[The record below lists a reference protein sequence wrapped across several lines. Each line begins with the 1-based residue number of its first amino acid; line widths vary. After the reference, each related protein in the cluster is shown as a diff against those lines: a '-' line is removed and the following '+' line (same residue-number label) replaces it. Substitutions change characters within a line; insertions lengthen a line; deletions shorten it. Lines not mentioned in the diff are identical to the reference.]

1 VALLRGLWDD
11 EEELDL
17 NNDFHELR
25 AGGRQGI
32 GRETVHHVSSVY
44 KHYPN
49 NKRIKERA
57 VIHDAAVKWA
67 KRARR
72 KKDFCR
78 APRPFQACDLLTT
91 ALGKVFP
98 ACTASAA

>member
-1 VALLRGLWDD
+1 MIFTNF
-11 EEELDL
+11 ELEVVK
-17 NNDFHELR
+17 EL
-25 AGGRQGI
+25 AVKPSI
-32 GRETVHHVSSVY
+32 MSAVFT

-72 KKDFCR
+72 K
-78 APRPFQACDLLTT
+78 
-91 ALGKVFP
+91 
-98 ACTASAA
+98 